1 VCLWVKIGDLCV
13 CGLKLGTCV
22 FVGLNW
28 GPVCLWVK
36 IGDLC
41 VCGLKLGTCVFVG

>member
-28 GPVCLWVK
+28 GPY
-36 IGDLC
+36 
-41 VCGLKLGTCVFVG
+41 VCGSEVGLVEARPRIRLR